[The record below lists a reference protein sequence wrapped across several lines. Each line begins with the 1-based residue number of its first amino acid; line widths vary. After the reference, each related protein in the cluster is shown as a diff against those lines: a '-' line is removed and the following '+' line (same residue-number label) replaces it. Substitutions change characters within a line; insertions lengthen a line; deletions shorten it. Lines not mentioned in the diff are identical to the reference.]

1 MKLRTWSVI
10 VAAGVLVALG
20 LWWRGNSRPDFRP
33 AVATLAR
40 PAVSLLTQAPALG
53 ARPNPTVATRASVRQ
68 SPPDVP
74 EPHVPYRLTNT
85 GKRLADLL
93 RDDRAILLRNAL
105 IDTASGTP
113 VPIPANLRAGA
124 EPGAYIVQARGQV
137 DEGFL
142 QAVEA
147 EAGNR
152 TNFTGNY
159 FPNNAF
165 LVPLTAAAADRLAA
179 ASPVQAVVP
188 WEPYYKL
195 DPALLPA
202 AVDQTPLT
210 SDRWLNVTVFPGQA
224 DTARAALLALGA
236 GVQGE
241 SRSPFGP
248 QLIVTPPAAGLA
260 AVASLPGVQLVE
272 AVARRALMNDLT
284 RVALGVSEDTTTNGN
299 YLQLTGNNVWVNL
312 NDTGVDAANLDLAGR
327 VFGLQ
332 GDTNGHGTHVAG
344 TIASSGL
351 NGPNGTNAP
360 GSTNGASFRGMAP
373 KAKLFVLGVDSV
385 FGPVI
390 SDAYLI
396 ETAAQTNYATL
407 QRTNALISNN
417 SWGYVGQYDYTSS
430 SASYD
435 AATRDALP
443 EMTGSQ
449 PMLYVFAAG
458 NDGVGN
464 DVGTGG
470 QPGTINS
477 PATAKNV
484 ITVGAIESPRQ
495 ITNQVATLD
504 NGVYTTNT
512 VWLGETDSSDEV
524 AAFSSRGNVGI
535 GTEGLY
541 GRFKPDLVAPG
552 TFVVST
558 RSEDWNTNS
567 SPTNVFVSTFAQQS
581 VGAHAFNDYSVLV
594 PTNTASL
601 VIKVLSNQFSVQP
614 FPALPI
620 YLTQDATVT
629 NPPLAGYN
637 QVVLNAPAQGVWYY
651 QIGNNTDAAVKFDL
665 RTVITVPAGS
675 EAESEALAALNGPL
689 GPNYRFDT
697 GTSSSAAAV
706 SGLLALV
713 EEFFEQQLKRSYSPA
728 LLKALLING
737 ASSLSPQYS
746 FTVRGSINYQGWG
759 EPVLSAVL
767 PAALTNTTSETTWP
781 LRWVDQSATN
791 SLVTGQS
798 HLYNVTLPEDASDS
812 DLHVTLVWT
821 DPPGNPAASIKLVND
836 LDLIVSNNV
845 NGEVFA
851 GNDFDA
857 NSNYTRS
864 GATNSPSVFDNIN
877 NVENVFLR
885 RPIGTN
891 YTILVVGRRINVNAV
906 TAAPVGIAQ
915 DYALVVSTTS
925 TNALGLAQAVSSA
938 TFTNAVTAMT
948 NGIPLLY
955 QRVGANSP
963 LLNSPIGTSNQ
974 WHFYAFT
981 NTLLPGSALTN
992 GPYVAFATFSPPN
1005 LAVPRL
1011 VGEADIDLYVTR
1023 TKTDPNAALLLTL
1036 DPLTVTNAFKSL
1048 NSGGTELVAFTN
1060 ADLGEIFYV
1069 GVKSEDQ
1076 QAAEY
1081 GLVGLSSITPF
1092 SRYDQNGNLVVQ
1104 GLPVPAAIPDGSPP
1118 QPGSVQI
1125 MGIAMY
1131 PIRVGEVV
1139 ARETIVHQDIGD
1151 LVGNLSHGANF
1162 VVLNDHWLP
1171 GTTNISPIY
1180 DDSGSGEFPTARH
1193 SDGPGSLNNFL
1204 GQNGSG
1210 LWMLTM
1216 VDNAISHGGIVQ
1228 NFTLR
1233 ISPMADLLLGVYGS
1247 VVANQWRYYLVDVPA
1262 DASKLTVTLSETSG
1276 PLDLYLR
1283 QGQEPTTTVY
1293 DKAGFFNAPGGA
1305 VSIGVT
1311 DIPPLT
1317 AGLYYVGVFNPTGV
1331 TQTYF
1336 LRAQLELNLPDTYQR
1351 DLASS
1356 NSTYLGDDVTTVA
1369 TNTIPDD
1376 RIVTSVKVGLRVQH
1390 PRLSDL
1396 SFHLVS
1402 PQGTSVLVEEN
1413 RGGTNWTELG
1423 YESVVTNY
1431 HHVAFTYSTNSG
1443 IASLYLDG
1451 QLQAARNI
1459 GAITPD
1465 TAGDLFFGY
1474 NPQITT
1480 NNGAGENLGSQYFGL
1495 LDEVDLYNRA
1505 LGPSEILGIYKFGGA
1520 GKPTN
1525 NLVSRWPFDG
1535 NGADVQGTNQAIITG
1550 ATFVPGDFGEALKF
1564 VSPGDRVQ
1572 VINRGSL
1579 DVGLSSGFTFDAW
1592 IAPSDLAAPQPIA
1605 VWSNGTNH
1613 TGVEFSLI
1621 PGTDTNFPPGLL
1633 TVSLPDTA
1641 GSNHVVT
1648 ATQQGLILTNAVLT
1662 NLVYA
1667 TFTDDTNLALV
1678 PIKFATP
1685 ATNADYSL
1693 TNELISSFETVTNAH
1708 RTVDFTAGAQFDGW
1722 TVVTNF
1728 ATVLNAPPLA
1738 HTGTNLLVLRS
1749 ASLTRTLPTTAGK
1762 TYQLQFVHRQQP
1774 AFTNIISW
1782 WPGDG
1787 NAQDIVGANNAQPV
1801 GAVEYAPGMV
1811 GQGFHFTGN
1820 NVYLSV
1826 PATPSLNLTSAM
1838 TVETW
1843 FNLGSTERGGII
1855 GKRAEPTVLTSLAAN
1870 YGASVTP
1877 SEIDLWFN
1885 DLWVTNSVDPGA
1897 GYLEN
1902 GFELVNLSPPPAP
1915 GQFHHLVG
1923 TFQQI
1928 SASQV
1933 ELQLYLDGELR
1944 SAKVLPGELART
1956 TNLTAL
1962 LIGAT
1967 IPGVDN
1973 FNGVIDEL
1981 TLYQGVLTAD
1991 QIAQIYE
1998 MNAVGKA
2005 RPPFNPQTQVVLD
2018 GAITNLFN
2026 SDSTWQTNAI
2036 NFLASTNG
2044 TELDVQSLQPGVMLD
2059 SFELTEAPVTYFLPE
2074 EPFAPFVGESA
2085 LGNWLL
2091 EVTDSRVGAT
2101 NLITPELIKWQL
2113 DLTYAPVSF
2122 SAVSLTNGV
2131 PYTNTAPTGQTRY
2144 FIVDVPRSAT
2154 RATNSLTAV
2163 TPVDLWFNQN
2173 GVPSEDPTLGDFHLL
2188 TNTTAGI
2195 AVLATNGTYQAGT
2208 NGLPLYPAIAPPV
2221 LQPGQRYYLA
2231 VTNSGAPST
2240 FVIRVDFNA
2249 LDTNVLG
2256 VTPLGFGQTIVTNIA
2271 VTNALQ
2277 YYVYNVTTNAQWASF
2292 EVYPTNGDVNL
2303 YIRKATP
2310 VDDPLPTPQV
2320 YDYASENP
2328 GTNAEII
2335 VVTQNSLVPLGSG
2348 PWYLGVLNAD
2358 TVPVNYSIRVVE
2370 SVTNLVQVFPLTAG
2384 VPLNQS
2390 VDPGS
2395 LITKYFLFTVADSSP
2410 WVQFDLYNLSGNA
2423 TFVTLLGNP
2432 PTASF
2437 YDAMD
2442 FGAPDAP
2449 SRIVMRTNDALP
2461 SLNGEWYLA
2470 VLDPGTAP
2478 VTFTIE
2484 ASLPSTVP
2492 VITTLTNNVPVT
2504 RTIAADTLGLPAVLD
2519 YYMFTVAADATE
2531 ADFLI
2536 TPVNGDVDMLILYGA
2551 LPDLTSFDYSASL
2564 LGTLLVPVTT
2574 NSTPQALT
2582 PGNWYIG
2589 IVNQDPTSVTYS
2601 VKASQVLPGPPT
2613 DNVGITASNG
2623 VVTLTWAGTATQTFT
2638 VQYATNIPGTGP
2650 INWITIAVAPT
2661 YTNGL
2666 WTFTDDGSLT
2676 GGPAPFKPYR
2686 VLAGSAPP
2694 TPTIAPPTVTPA
2706 ITVNGTVA
2714 TLSWTA
2720 DAGLNFEVQY
2730 AAGIPAGGTLTW
2742 ITLTGPITYANGVY
2756 TFMDD
2761 GTQNGGFT
2769 GFKMYRVVQLP

>member
-1 MKLRTWSVI
+1 MKQRTWSVI
-10 VAAGVLVALG
+10 VTAGVLMALG
-20 LWWRGNSRPDFRP
+20 LWWHDRSRSDFRSASAPP
-33 AVATLAR
+33 AH
-40 PAVSLLTQAPALG
+40 PAVSLLTQAPPSG
-53 ARPNPTVATRASVRQ
+53 PGPTPAAIAPASAQRAGR
-68 SPPDVP
+68 DTP
-74 EPHVPYRLTNT
+74 EPHVPYRLANT
-85 GKRLADLL
+85 SKRLADLL

-124 EPGAYIVQARGQV
+124 EPGAYLVQARGQV

-165 LVPLTAAAADRLAA
+165 LVPLSAAAADRLAA
-179 ASPVQAVVP
+179 AAPVQAVVP

-210 SDRWLNVTVFPGQA
+210 SDRWLSVTVFPGQA
-224 DTARAALLALGA
+224 DMARAALAALGA

-272 AVARRALMNDLT
+272 AVARRTLMNDLT
-284 RVALGVSEDTTTNGN
+284 RVALGVSADTTNTAN
-299 YLQLTGNNVWVNL
+299 YLNLTGSNVWVNL
-312 NDTGVDAANLDLAGR
+312 NDTGVDATNPDLAGR
-327 VFGLQ
+327 VFGDSPLVLV
-332 GDTNGHGTHVAG
+332 DTNGHGTHVAG

-351 NGPNGTNAP
+351 HGPDGTNAS
-360 GSTNGASFRGMAP
+360 GSVSGASFRGLAP
-373 KAKLFVLGVDSV
+373 AVKLFALGVDSV
-385 FGPVI
+385 FGPAI

-396 ETAAQTNYATL
+396 ETAAQTNYTAF

-443 EMTGSQ
+443 ETTGSQ

-458 NDGVGN
+458 NDGAGN
-464 DVGTGG
+464 DVGSSGE
-470 QPGTINS
+470 PGTINS

-495 ITNQVATLD
+495 ITNLVVTLD

-558 RSEDWNTNS
+558 RSKDWNANS
-567 SPTNVFVSTFAQQS
+567 SPTNVFVTTFAQQS
-581 VGAHAFNDYSVLV
+581 VDAHAFNDYSVLV

-601 VIKVLSNQFSVQP
+601 VIEVLSNQFSGQS

-629 NPPLAGYN
+629 NPPLAGYG

-651 QIGNNTDAAVKFDL
+651 EVGNNTDAAVKFDL

-675 EAESEALAALNGPL
+675 ESESAALAALNSPL
-689 GPNYRFDT
+689 GPYYRFDT

-746 FTVRGSINYQGWG
+746 FPVRGSINYQGWG
-759 EPVLSAVL
+759 QPLLSAVL

-798 HLYNVTLPEDASDS
+798 HLYNVILPEDASDS
-812 DLHVTLVWT
+812 DLRVTLVWT

-845 NGEVFA
+845 SGEVFA
-851 GNDFDA
+851 GNDFAAD
-857 NSNYTRS
+857 SNYTRS
-864 GATNSPSVFDNIN
+864 GATNAPSVFDNIN

-915 DYALVVSTTS
+915 DYALAVSTTS
-925 TNALGLAQAVSSA
+925 TNALGLAQAVSTY
-938 TFTNAVTAMT
+938 TFTNAATVMT

-955 QRVGANSP
+955 QRAGADSP
-963 LLNSPIGTSNQ
+963 LLNSPIGSSNQ

-981 NTLLPGSALTN
+981 NTMYPGSLLTN

-1048 NSGGTELVAFTN
+1048 SSGGTELVAFTN

-1076 QAAEY
+1076 QAVEY
-1081 GLVGLSSITPF
+1081 GLVGLSSSTPF
-1092 SRYDQNGNLVVQ
+1092 NTYDQNGNMVVQ
-1104 GLPVPAAIPDGSPP
+1104 GLPVPAAIPDGSPI
-1118 QPGSVQI
+1118 QPGAVQI
-1125 MGIAMY
+1125 MGIAMN

-1139 ARETIVHQDIGD
+1139 VRETIAHQDIGD
-1151 LVGNLSHGANF
+1151 LVGNLSHGSTF
-1162 VVLNDHWLP
+1162 VVLNDHTRISA
-1171 GTTNISPIY
+1171 TTNGLFSPIY
-1180 DDSGSGEFPTARH
+1180 DDSSSGEFPTALPT
-1193 SDGPGSLNNFL
+1193 DGPGSLNDFL

-1216 VDNAISHGGIVQ
+1216 VDNGISNTGAVQ

-1233 ISPMADLLLGVYGS
+1233 ISPMANLLLGVYGS

-1351 DLASS
+1351 DLAST
-1356 NSTYLGDDVTTVA
+1356 NSTSLGDDVTTVA
-1369 TNTIPDD
+1369 TNTIPDA

-1396 SFHLVS
+1396 SFHLVN
-1402 PQGTSVLVEEN
+1402 PQGTRVLVEEN

-1431 HHVAFTYSTNSG
+1431 HHVALTYTTNTG
-1443 IASLYLDG
+1443 LAALYLDG

-1459 GAITPD
+1459 GVIVPD

-1474 NPQITT
+1474 NPAIAT
-1480 NNGAGENLGSQYFGL
+1480 NNPAGQYFGL

-1505 LGPSEILGIYKFGGA
+1505 LEPSEILGIYKFGGA

-1535 NGADVQGTNQAIITG
+1535 NGADVQGTNVATITG

-1572 VINRGSL
+1572 VTNQGSL
-1579 DVGLSSGFTFDAW
+1579 DVGLSGGFTFDAW
-1592 IAPSDLAAPQPIA
+1592 IAPNDLATPRPIA

-1613 TGVEFSLI
+1613 AGVAFSLI
-1621 PGTDTNFPPGLL
+1621 PGTDTNSPPGLL

-1685 ATNADYSL
+1685 ATNADYTL
-1693 TNELISSFETVTNAH
+1693 TNQFISGFEGVSNVLN
-1708 RTVDFTAGAQFDGW
+1708 TVDFTAGDQFDGW
-1722 TVVTNF
+1722 TVITNF

-1787 NAQDIVGANNAQPV
+1787 NALDIVGTNNAQPV
-1801 GAVEYAPGMV
+1801 GPVEYAPGMV
-1811 GQGFHFTGN
+1811 GQGFHFTAN
-1820 NVYLSV
+1820 DYLSV

-1843 FNLGSTERGGII
+1843 FNLGSTARGGII
-1855 GKRAEPTVLTSLAAN
+1855 GKRAEPTTLTSLAAN

-1877 SEIDLWFN
+1877 SEIDLWYN

-1915 GQFHHLVG
+1915 GQFHHLAG

-1933 ELQLYLDGELR
+1933 EMQLYLDGELR
-1944 SAKVLPGELART
+1944 SAQVLPGVLART
-1956 TNLTAL
+1956 TNLGPL
-1962 LIGAT
+1962 LIGTT
-1967 IPGVDN
+1967 IPGVDD

-1981 TLYQGVLTAD
+1981 TFHRGVLTAD

-2026 SDSTWQTNAI
+2026 SDSTWQTNTI

-2044 TELDVQSLQPGVMLD
+2044 TELEVQSLQPGVMLD
-2059 SFELTEAPVTYFLPE
+2059 SFELTEAPATYFLPE

-2113 DLTYAPVSF
+2113 DLTYAPVSLF
-2122 SAVSLTNGV
+2122 AVSLTNGV
-2131 PYTNTAPTGQTRY
+2131 PYTNTAPAGQARY

-2154 RATNSLTAV
+2154 RATNSLTAAA
-2163 TPVDLWFNQN
+2163 PVDLWFNQN
-2173 GVPSEDPTLGDFHLL
+2173 GVPSGDPTLGDFHLL

-2195 AVLATNGTYQAGT
+2195 VVLATNGTYQAST

-2240 FVIRVDFNA
+2240 FVIRVDFDA
-2249 LDTNVLG
+2249 LDTNVVG

-2303 YIRKATP
+2303 YLRKATP
-2310 VDDPLPTPQV
+2310 VANPLPTPQV
-2320 YDYASENP
+2320 FDYASENP

-2335 VVTQNSLVPLGSG
+2335 RVTQDSLVPLGSG

-2358 TVPVNYSIRVVE
+2358 TVPVQYSIRVVE
-2370 SVTNLVQVFPLTAG
+2370 SVTNLVQVIPLTAG

-2395 LITKYFLFTVADSSP
+2395 LITKYFLFTVANSSP
-2410 WVQFDLYNLSGNA
+2410 WVEFDLYNLSSNA
-2423 TFVTLLGNP
+2423 TFVALLGNR
-2432 PTASF
+2432 PTDSY

-2442 FGAPDAP
+2442 LGAPDAP

-2461 SLNGEWYLA
+2461 SLNGDWYLA

-2484 ASLPSTVP
+2484 ASLPSTLP
-2492 VITTLTNNVPVT
+2492 IITILTNNVPVT
-2504 RTIAADTLGLPAVLD
+2504 KTIAADTVGLPAVLD

-2536 TPVNGDVDMLILYGA
+2536 TPVNGNVDMLILYGA
-2551 LPDLTSFDYSASL
+2551 LPDLTNFDYSANL

-2601 VKASQVLPGPPT
+2601 IKASQVLPGAPT
-2613 DNVGITASNG
+2613 ANVGITASNG

-2638 VQYATNIPGTGP
+2638 VQYATNIPATGP
-2650 INWITIAVAPT
+2650 INWITIAVPPT
-2661 YTNGL
+2661 YANGL

-2676 GGPAPFKPYR
+2676 GGPAPFKLYR
-2686 VLAGSAPP
+2686 VLAGSAPS
-2694 TPTIAPPTVTPA
+2694 PPTFSPTLSLS
-2706 ITVNGTVA
+2706 GTVA
-2714 TLSWTA
+2714 TLTWTA
-2720 DAGLNFEVQY
+2720 NAGLNFEVQY
-2730 AAGIPAGGTLTW
+2730 AAGIPASGTLTW
-2742 ITLTGPITYANGVY
+2742 STLTGPITYANGVY
-2756 TFMDD
+2756 TFTDD
-2761 GTQNGGFT
+2761 GTQSGGFT